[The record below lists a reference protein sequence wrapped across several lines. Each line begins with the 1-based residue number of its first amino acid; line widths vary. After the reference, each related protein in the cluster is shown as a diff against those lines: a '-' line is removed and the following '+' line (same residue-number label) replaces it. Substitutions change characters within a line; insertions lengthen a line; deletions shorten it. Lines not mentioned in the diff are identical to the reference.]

1 MFTPRKINFSEI
13 NGGARYV
20 DGNEVSPE
28 AINRPIEASAYAQ
41 DKAEEAITKA
51 NIAMEKV
58 NDSEIGEITLSA
70 YPIGS
75 IYMSIN
81 STSPAVLFGG
91 TWEAI
96 TGRFLLG
103 SGTALDNNKHDFG
116 DLNNANYIFT
126 SGDMGGQYNH
136 KLTVNE
142 MPKHKHNLA
151 GSYTTTTNTMGSTSS
166 ASNGWIPLLGGT
178 TYQSSL
184 PIIETGGDGAHH
196 IMNPYYVVNIWKRI
210 A

>member
-1 MFTPRKINFSEI
+1 MFTPKKINLNEI

-41 DKAEEAITKA
+41 KKADEAITKA
-51 NIAMEKV
+51 DIAMEKV

-70 YPIGS
+70 YPVGS

-96 TGRFLLG
+96 TGRFLIG
-103 SGTALDNNKHDFG
+103 SGEPSANTSNTFG
-116 DLNNANYIFT
+116 DLNNNSYVFPVEEK
-126 SGDMGGQYNH
+126 GGQYRH
-136 KLTVNE
+136 QLTIDE
-142 MPKHKHNLA
+142 MPSHNHNLA
-151 GSYTTTTNTMGSTSS
+151 RPKWYSTDTEISS
-166 ASNGWIPLLGGT
+166 TAYGT
-178 TYQSSL
+178 TASVVNEALDTYV
-184 PIIETGGDGAHH
+184 IKATGGNGLHN